1 LSAGYAK
8 YYTSHSAGFDC
19 ESRNVK
25 RTRTSVLSSVFVG
38 GQTRQMDLIVRAG
51 AIGMTILVFAQ
62 PPNVKNVQFVFK
74 EGAIFV

>member
-1 LSAGYAK
+1 
-8 YYTSHSAGFDC
+8 
-19 ESRNVK
+19 
-25 RTRTSVLSSVFVG
+25 VLSSVFVG